1 MAVGVGELRGVACLH
16 SGLRYRGG
24 EDDARRLLFTS
35 TPLASCGE
43 VYRGNLTTLPVG
55 ELKRN
60 GLLILGELG
69 IHPRNRRTL
78 YLVELGRYGSVGYGV
93 RAVGIECLIDS
104 YLIYR
109 EGDIA

>member
-16 SGLRYRGG
+16 GGLRYRGG
-24 EDDARRLLFTS
+24 EDDAGRLLFAS

-55 ELKRN
+55 ELERN
-60 GLLILGELG
+60 GLLVLGELG
-69 IHPRNRRTL
+69 IHPRNRCTL
-78 YLVELGRYGSVGYGV
+78 YLVELGRYGGVGDSV
-93 RAVGIECLIDS
+93 RAVGIECLVNG